1 MSLPIFPVKF
11 SFSSCFLFLVST
23 MQLFLKDKHG
33 IWSGSGLGNCS
44 YQPGNT
50 EQPYWDYNSTNPIQP
65 CQREYKTNTVQLYW
79 AYNSTNPIQ
88 PCQREYKTNTVQ
100 PYWDFNSTNPI
111 QPCQREYKTNTVQL
125 YWAHNSKII
134 ILSHHVFIFSLKAIE
149 T

>member
-1 MSLPIFPVKF
+1 
-11 SFSSCFLFLVST
+11 

-79 AYNSTNPIQ
+79 A
-88 PCQREYKTNTVQ
+88 
-100 PYWDFNSTNPI
+100 
-111 QPCQREYKTNTVQL
+111 
-125 YWAHNSKII
+125 HNSKII